1 MTSSFKPARKVSLN
15 YCRFPSNKRNP
26 L

>member
-1 MTSSFKPARKVSLN
+1 MTSFKPARKVSLN
-15 YCRFPSNKRNP
+15 YCRFPSNKWNP

>member
-1 MTSSFKPARKVSLN
+1 M
-15 YCRFPSNKRNP
+15 SNKWNP

>member
-1 MTSSFKPARKVSLN
+1 MTSSFKAARKVSLN
-15 YCRFPSNKRNP
+15 YCRFPSNKWNS